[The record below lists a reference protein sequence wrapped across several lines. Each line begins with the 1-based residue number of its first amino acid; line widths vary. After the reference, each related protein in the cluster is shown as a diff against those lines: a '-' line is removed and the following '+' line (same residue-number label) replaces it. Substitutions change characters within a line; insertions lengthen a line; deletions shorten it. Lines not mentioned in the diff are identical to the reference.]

1 MVVGDRHRRQLLYV
15 LLFPEA
21 FEENAAT
28 FDRMLLKFPIIGP
41 ILVKAA
47 IARFART
54 LSTMFAA
61 GVPLVEAMGSVA
73 GATGNIVYEE
83 ATYRMKDEVATG
95 QRLQRAMEN
104 TGLFPNMVVQ
114 MIAVG
119 EESGALDTMSS
130 QGRGLLRGGGRQRGR
145 QHVEPA
151 RAADHGDPGR
161 AGRRHG
167 HRHVPSDLQARSS
180 RRLDLR
186 RRASTQR
193 MLTDVVDLYAA
204 YPVLFA
210 ASVFVIGLVVGSFLN
225 VVIYRLPIMME
236 REWRA
241 QAADV
246 TASAAAT
253 PRRPCPA
260 RPRRLRPGPL
270 RCATP
275 RSACPACKAPIKAI
289 HNIPVISWL
298 VLRGR
303 CAACKAQHLSALP
316 GGGAR
321 DGHPLRLGRMAFR
334 LRRGRGLRG
343 ADHVGTGRAHGHRHR
358 PSTLAGQHHLAAP
371 VGGTPGIGPA
381 RARSGA
387 ALPVTPKDAIMGAAA
402 GYLSLWAVFHAF
414 RLITGKEG
422 MGFGDFKLFA
432 ALGAWMGWKVLP
444 LVILLSAATGAA
456 LGIFM
461 ILLRGRDRAAPMP
474 FGPYLAAAGWLAML
488 YGHELVDGYLRV
500 SGLRH

>member
-1 MVVGDRHRRQLLYV
+1 
-15 LLFPEA
+15 
-21 FEENAAT
+21 
-28 FDRMLLKFPIIGP
+28 
-41 ILVKAA
+41 
-47 IARFART
+47 
-54 LSTMFAA
+54 
-61 GVPLVEAMGSVA
+61 
-73 GATGNIVYEE
+73 
-83 ATYRMKDEVATG
+83 
-95 QRLQRAMEN
+95 
-104 TGLFPNMVVQ
+104 
-114 MIAVG
+114 
-119 EESGALDTMSS
+119 
-130 QGRGLLRGGGRQRGR
+130 
-145 QHVEPA
+145 
-151 RAADHGDPGR
+151 
-161 AGRRHG
+161 
-167 HRHVPSDLQARSS
+167 
-180 RRLDLR
+180 
-186 RRASTQR
+186 

-204 YPVLFA
+204 YPALFA

-241 QAADV
+241 QAAEV
-246 TASAAAT
+246 TASAAAASS
-253 PRRPCPA
+253 PA
-260 RPRRLRPGPL
+260 VPGAPAAPPAEPFTL
-270 RCATP
+270 ATP

-303 CAACKAQHLSALP
+303 CAACKASISPRYPAVELATGILSAWAAWHFGFGAAAACAVLITWALVALTGIDIDHQLLP
-316 GGGAR
+316 
-321 DGHPLRLGRMAFR
+321 DSITLPLLWAGLLASVLLG
-334 LRRGRGLRG
+334 
-343 ADHVGTGRAHGHRHR
+343 
-358 PSTLAGQHHLAAP
+358 PQP
-371 VGGTPGIGPA
+371 
-381 RARSGA
+381 GA

-432 ALGAWMGWKVLP
+432 ALGAWMGWRVLP